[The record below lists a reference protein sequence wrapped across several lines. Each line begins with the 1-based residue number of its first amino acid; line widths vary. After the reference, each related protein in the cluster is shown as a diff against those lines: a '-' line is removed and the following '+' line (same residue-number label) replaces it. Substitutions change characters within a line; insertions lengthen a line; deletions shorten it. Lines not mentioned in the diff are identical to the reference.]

1 MIGEGKLSWAA
12 TDARPAADPEV
23 GLRAA
28 LRPARRV
35 AALVAGS
42 WRAQREVPALRRLA
56 PAARAR
62 AGAELLSDVAQDV
75 LRAHGIDTHLVG
87 RVPTTPALVVSNHVG
102 YLDPL
107 IVARVIPALPLAKV
121 ETLAWPIVGP
131 AMTAFGCVFVDRGQ
145 PASGAAAIR
154 AMAKRLAGGASML
167 VFPEGTT
174 THGDRVLPFFAGAF
188 EAARRAGVPVVP
200 VALTLPDPSLAW
212 VGDDPFVPH
221 YLGTTRRP
229 RTRLTLTIGAPLASD
244 SATCAAALAAEA
256 RAAIAALANL
266 PLDEDLR

>member
-1 MIGEGKLSWAA
+1 VVSEGKLSWVAP
-12 TDARPAADPEV
+12 DDLSPVDPV
-23 GLRAA
+23 GGLRAA

-42 WRAQREVPALRRLA
+42 WRAQREVSALRRLE

-62 AGAELLSDVAQDV
+62 AGAELLSSVADDV
-75 LRAHGIDTHLVG
+75 LRAHGIETQLVG
-87 RVPTTPALVVSNHVG
+87 LVPTTPALVVSNHVG

-107 IVARVIPALPLAKV
+107 IVGRVIPALPLAKV
-121 ETLAWPIVGP
+121 ETLAWPVVGP

-154 AMAKRLAGGASML
+154 SMTRRLAGGASML

-174 THGDRVLPFFAGAF
+174 TPGDRLLPFFVGAF

-200 VALTLPDPSLAW
+200 LALTLPEPSLAW
-212 VGDDPFVPH
+212 VGDDAFVPH

-229 RTRLTLTIGAPLASD
+229 RTRLTLTIGAMIPSSGAP
-244 SATCAAALAAEA
+244 SAGALAAEA
-256 RAAIAALANL
+256 RAAIAALAKI
-266 PLDEDLR
+266 PLQEDLR